1 MNMHD
6 GGVTMAKYYS
16 LVCFTLVLN
25 LYAHIAM
32 KVAANGVTYLGN
44 ASGPNEGIIFFVR
57 SLSRLISNPWVISS
71 FFAGFLAS
79 FCWIF
84 ALSKLPLSHA
94 YPFLAASFVGI
105 LLSGHF
111 LFMEDLSWQKIVGV
125 TFISI
130 GIVISAQG

>member
-1 MNMHD
+1 M
-6 GGVTMAKYYS
+6 VKYYLLIFS
-16 LVCFTLVLN
+16 TLVLN
-25 LYAHIAM
+25 LYSHIAM
-32 KVAANGVTYLGN
+32 KVAANGVTYLSNGVD
-44 ASGPNEGIIFFVR
+44 PNDGFIFFVR
-57 SLSRLISNPWVISS
+57 SFSRLISNPWVISS
-71 FFAGFLAS
+71 FFASFVAA

-84 ALSKLPLSHA
+84 AISKLPLSHA

-125 TFISI
+125 SFISI